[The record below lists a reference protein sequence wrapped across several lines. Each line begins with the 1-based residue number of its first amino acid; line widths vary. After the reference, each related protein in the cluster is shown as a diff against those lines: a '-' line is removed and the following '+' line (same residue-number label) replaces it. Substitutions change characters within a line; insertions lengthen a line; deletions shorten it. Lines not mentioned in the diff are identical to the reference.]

1 MKHFICDEC
10 EADFK
15 VHYDMDEDYYE
26 VHFCPFCGAQINKE
40 EDDEEQDELSGFPA
54 VDI

>member
-1 MKHFICDEC
+1 MKHFICDEW

-15 VHYDMDEDYYE
+15 VHYGMDEDYYE